1 MFCFQFD
8 TMPSIRSRSSFLFD
22 AIITVGCRAENGPGS
37 QSYQRLQAL
46 LRDHLS
52 NFLLQPTSPV
62 SKSIETVQALLVMAS
77 YSDNGWLNTSIAL
90 GLALELELPEAVEQ
104 LMARTIGASI
114 ERYAKGV
121 DEEEK
126 RLFRLTRTWYG
137 VLNLDHM

>member
-1 MFCFQFD
+1 
-8 TMPSIRSRSSFLFD
+8 
-22 AIITVGCRAENGPGS
+22 
-37 QSYQRLQAL
+37 
-46 LRDHLS
+46 
-52 NFLLQPTSPV
+52 
-62 SKSIETVQALLVMAS
+62 MAS

-90 GLALELELPEAVEQ
+90 GLALELELPESVEQ
-104 LMARTIGASI
+104 LMARTVGASI